1 MPSRRWFYRIITV
14 MCACSC
20 SRVHSEQPLAGK
32 SVTRD
37 SVNVS
42 PIDGWLPHQGAA
54 VEQYVIKDSSTI
66 SVDNDSTRAALINS
80 RTVFTLTTQ
89 LAGDSAILLARI
101 DSILISF
108 YAPIV
113 KTTSDTRQSRTFQAV
128 LSSKGK
134 IQRIDGSTDDLCS
147 GGQDPTVSRIFDL
160 TLTYPKNRIRAGDK
174 WADTTHITTCRGRI
188 PLRQESI
195 RQYEMLGRMTSA
207 MSSAMKIQRI
217 TSTRFLGVGTAPQN
231 HLQIDGSGTSSMTLY
246 IDGINGFL
254 VSANGSSTST
264 LNISTARGSYSF
276 NQNILTDITGR

>member
-42 PIDGWLPHQGAA
+42 PIDGWLPHQVPA
-54 VEQYVIKDSSTI
+54 VQQYVIKDSSTI
-66 SVDNDSTRAALINS
+66 LVNDSTQAASINS

-89 LAGDSAILLARI
+89 LAGDSAILLARV
-101 DSILISF
+101 DSTLISS

-113 KTTSDTRQSRTFQAV
+113 KTTSDTTKSRTFQAV
-128 LSSKGK
+128 LSPKGK
-134 IQRIDGSTDDLCS
+134 IQRIDGSTDDFCS
-147 GGQDPTVSRIFDL
+147 GAQDPVISRIFDL
-160 TLTYPKNRIRAGDK
+160 TVTYPTNRIRAGDK
-174 WADTTHITTCRGRI
+174 WSDTTYITTCRRQI
-188 PLRQESI
+188 PLHQESI

-207 MSSAMKIQRI
+207 TSSAIKIQRI
-217 TSTRFLGVGTAPQN
+217 TSTRFLGVGTAPRT
-231 HLQIDGSGTSSMTLY
+231 HLQVDGSGTSLMTLY
-246 IDGINGFL
+246 IDQINGFL
-254 VSANGSSTST
+254 LSANGKSTLI

-276 NQNILTDITGR
+276 NQNILTDITSR